1 MICSDC
7 VSLLPLKKIVIANS
21 SLGRCKYC
29 KLDKQCSENSILF
42 NYILERIDENLAIDK
57 DLSSYEE
64 YMVYEGGSGE
74 INVASLDV
82 VASEWI
88 GFSTDDDINSDI
100 CDDFLGYVP
109 QRYLKNDNDHDVL
122 YFEDGGVLERNIFE
136 DKWSAFIEEFTH
148 AHRFFNPTAQSFLD
162 SIFSFTTTVDGKI
175 KPECLSEVKT
185 GEMLYR
191 ARTVRTYKD
200 AMVLQ
205 SDPAGQFGPP
215 PKVMAGSQ
223 RMTPSG
229 ISAMYCGFDRST
241 CLSEIRAITGDI
253 VVSVAI
259 TPKTTMKFLDLRN
272 LARLE
277 GPDLTWLEE
286 GFLSSCHLQSFI
298 SSLVKKMSKP
308 KGRNDELSYLST
320 QVVFEYLRLKFHN
333 QIEGLIFPSVQTG
346 ERGSNAVIFPESCLV
361 SGSTYDE
368 DELEIPAEPINPGDP
383 FEERPARLMH
393 VARSTMFHKVTA
405 IETTSTDYDNIH
417 EVFMD
422 DLTRQRLGVK

>member
-7 VSLLPLKKIVIANS
+7 VSPQPLKNVVLAHARS
-21 SLGRCKYC
+21 GLCTYC
-29 KLDKQCSENSILF
+29 QMDKQCSETSMVF
-42 NYILERIDENLAIDK
+42 DYILARIDENLATDK

-64 YMVYEGGSGE
+64 YMVYEGGSDE

-88 GFSTDDDINSDI
+88 GFSTDDDINSNI
-100 CDDFLGYVP
+100 CDDFLVYVP
-109 QRYLKNDNDHDVL
+109 QHYVKTDKGHDVL

-136 DKWSAFIEEFTH
+136 DKWSEFIEEVTH
-148 AHRFFNPTAQSFLD
+148 SHRFFNPTAQSFLD
-162 SIFSFTTTVDGKI
+162 SIFSFTTTVDGAI
-175 KPECLSEVKT
+175 KPECLTEVKT

-200 AMVLQ
+200 AKVLQ
-205 SDPAGQFGPP
+205 SDPASQFGPP

-286 GFLSSCHLQSFI
+286 GFLSSCHLKSFI

-361 SGSTYDE
+361 SGVKYDE
-368 DELEIPAEPINPGDP
+368 DELEIPAEPINDENP
-383 FEERPARLMH
+383 FEEPVARLMH

-417 EVFMD
+417 EAFMD

>member
-7 VSLLPLKKIVIANS
+7 VSPPPLKRLIISNS
-21 SLGRCKYC
+21 RMGDCKYC
-29 KLDKQCSENSILF
+29 KLDKQCADTSILF
-42 NYILERIDENLAIDK
+42 DYILDRVDENLATDK

-64 YMVYEGGSGE
+64 YLVYESGSGE
-74 INVASLDV
+74 INVASLDI

-88 GFSTDDDINSDI
+88 CFSTDDDLNSDI
-100 CDDFLGYVP
+100 CDDFLNFVP
-109 QRYLKNDNDHDVL
+109 EIYLKTEKGYDVL

-136 DKWSAFIEEFTH
+136 DKWSRFIEDVTH
-148 AHRFFNPTAQSFLD
+148 AHRFFNPIAQDFLE
-162 SIFSFTTTVDGKI
+162 SIFSFTTSDDGII
-175 KPECLSEVKT
+175 KPQCLTEVKT

-191 ARTVRTYKD
+191 ARTVKALND
-200 AMVLQ
+200 AKVLQ

-259 TPKTTMKFLDLRN
+259 TPKSTMRFLDLRN

-277 GPDLTWLEE
+277 GPNLTWLDE
-286 GFLSSCHLQSFI
+286 GFLTSCHLQSFI

-361 SGSTYDE
+361 GGVKD
-368 DELEIPAEPINPGDP
+368 DDHELEIPPEPVNAADP
-383 FEERPARLMH
+383 FSEPVERLMY
-393 VARSTMFHKVTA
+393 VARSTMFHKITA

-417 EVFMD
+417 EAFMD
-422 DLTRQRLGVK
+422 DLTRQRLGVR

>member
-7 VSLLPLKKIVIANS
+7 VSPLPLKKIVIANS
-21 SLGRCKYC
+21 SSGQCKYC
-29 KLDKQCSENSILF
+29 DLDKECCDSSILF
-42 NYILERIDENLAIDK
+42 DYILERINENLAIDK

-64 YMVYEGGSGE
+64 YMVYEGGSDE

-88 GFSTDDDINSDI
+88 GFSTDDDINSDL

-109 QRYLKNDNDHDVL
+109 QSYVKTDKGHDVL
-122 YFEDGGVLERNIFE
+122 YFEDGGLLERNIFE
-136 DKWSAFIEEFTH
+136 DKWSAFIEEVTH

-162 SIFSFTTTVDGKI
+162 SIFSFTTADDGAI
-175 KPECLSEVKT
+175 KPECITEVKT

-200 AMVLQ
+200 AKVLQ
-205 SDPAGQFGPP
+205 SDPASQFGPP

-286 GFLSSCHLQSFI
+286 GFLNSCHLKSFI

-308 KGRNDELSYLST
+308 KGRNEELSYLST

-346 ERGSNAVIFPESCLV
+346 ERGSNAVIFPESCVV
-361 SGSTYDE
+361 SGVKYDE
-368 DELEIPAEPINPGDP
+368 DELEIPAEPIDDKNP
-383 FEERPARLMH
+383 FEEPAVRLMH

-417 EVFMD
+417 EAFMD

>member
-1 MICSDC
+1 MAY
-7 VSLLPLKKIVIANS
+7 LLARDGISSNS
-21 SLGRCKYC
+21 AVR
-29 KLDKQCSENSILF
+29 
-42 NYILERIDENLAIDK
+42 
-57 DLSSYEE
+57 
-64 YMVYEGGSGE
+64 
-74 INVASLDV
+74 
-82 VASEWI
+82 
-88 GFSTDDDINSDI
+88 
-100 CDDFLGYVP
+100 
-109 QRYLKNDNDHDVL
+109 
-122 YFEDGGVLERNIFE
+122 
-136 DKWSAFIEEFTH
+136 
-148 AHRFFNPTAQSFLD
+148 RFFNPIAQDFLD
-162 SIFSFTTTVDGKI
+162 SIFGFTTMVDGVI
-175 KPECLSEVKT
+175 KPECLTEVKS

-191 ARTVRTYKD
+191 VRTVKTYKD
-200 AMVLQ
+200 TRVLQ
-205 SDPAGQFGPP
+205 SDPASQFGPP

-277 GPDLTWLEE
+277 GADLTWLAE
-286 GFLSSCHLQSFI
+286 GFLSSCHLKSFI
-298 SSLVKKMSKP
+298 SSLVKKMFKP

-361 SGSTYDE
+361 SGAKYYE
-368 DELEIPAEPINPGDP
+368 FERAIPGDAVNADDP
-383 FEERPARLMH
+383 FGEPATRLMH
-393 VARSTMFHKVTA
+393 VAHSTMFHKIIA

-417 EVFMD
+417 EAFMD